1 MPQWMSRVDKSNS
14 QATYIIHFDA
24 DNEYIK
30 EIEILSLTANM
41 APAGEPAHPK
51 NRPFT
56 DYPHFSFTSKY
67 EFSQLDEVERFE
79 IPVAA
84 AKMLK

>member
-14 QATYIIHFDA
+14 QMTYIIHFDA
-24 DNEYIK
+24 DNEVVK
-30 EIEILSLTANM
+30 EIEIYSLTANM

-67 EFSQLDEVERFE
+67 EFSQLDEIERFIVPAE
-79 IPVAA
+79 VT
-84 AKMLK
+84 KLMK